1 MYNEGLLGNNY
12 CNFQYQLIKR
22 KRYVFK
28 DDIFEK

>member
-1 MYNEGLLGNNY
+1 MKDYWETIIVT

-28 DDIFEK
+28 DHIFEK